1 MIRQPADASACNP
14 IDFVLAAGFV
24 RVAQILI
31 SWDEF
36 SPIDFGADYEAVRAA
51 EGT

>member
-1 MIRQPADASACNP
+1 VSRCNSLGESKKQGASASARSP
-14 IDFVLAAGFV
+14 IDFVSAAGFV

-36 SPIDFGADYEAVRAA
+36 SRIDFES
-51 EGT
+51 